1 MNKEDF
7 FIILD
12 KYHRGI
18 ATREEEEFLFAYY
31 RLFDLDDD
39 VLDRLDA
46 EAKQHLKNSI
56 KAEIDRRAKL
66 YPDAQNRAIELP
78 GRNHYARWMAAAA
91 VFIVISTLGYVFFTR
106 SAGEK
111 VMNTEVVKK
120 KEGKIVPG
128 TNQALLTL
136 QNGEVIALS
145 EHKDGLVAQQSG
157 VSVRKLKD
165 GQLVYETK
173 DEMSESNVL
182 NTVTTPRGGQYQLT
196 LADGSKVWL
205 NAASSIR
212 FPLAFGKTDR
222 LVEITGEVYFE
233 VAPDPQKPFKVK
245 SERQLIEVLGT
256 RFNVNTY
263 SDELAAKTTL
273 IEGKVSI
280 STSQASGEQEG
291 RITRIMKPGQQATV
305 YRDSPGI
312 RLETVD
318 TEQSVAWK
326 NGYFRF
332 DRADIQTVMRQICR
346 WYDVEAEYKGK
357 LSTDLFAGEI
367 KRDED
372 VNKVLRILQLSNV
385 DVQIKG
391 RKIIISN

>member
-7 FIILD
+7 LIILE
-12 KYHRGI
+12 KYNQGI
-18 ATREEEEFLFAYY
+18 ARKEEESFLFAYY
-31 RLFDLDDD
+31 RLFDLEED

-46 EAKQHLKNSI
+46 DAKQNLKNSI
-56 KAEIDRRAKL
+56 KEEIDKRILQTDVNQSLEKDG
-66 YPDAQNRAIELP
+66 YTVNF
-78 GRNHYARWMAAAA
+78 HFRWLAAAMLIA
-91 VFIVISTLGYVFFTR
+91 VSSLGYFFYNR
-106 SAGEK
+106 SINKSVDPQEF
-111 VMNTEVVKK
+111 VQK
-120 KEGKIVPG
+120 KEQKIVPG

-136 QNGEVIALS
+136 ENGEVIVLNNQ
-145 EHKDGLVAQQSG
+145 KDGVVSQQSG

-165 GQLVYETK
+165 GQLVYEMK
-173 DEMSESNVL
+173 ESLTENSVL
-182 NTVTTPRGGQYQLT
+182 NTVSTPKGGQYQLI

-205 NAASSIR
+205 NAASSIK
-212 FPLAFGKTDR
+212 FPSAFGNTER

-233 VAPDPQKPFKVK
+233 VASDPLKPFKVK
-245 SERQLIEVLGT
+245 SENQLIEVLGT

-263 SDELAAKTTL
+263 RDELSSKTTL

-280 STSQASGEQEG
+280 SKLTNGQANLRGS
-291 RITRIMKPGQQATV
+291 RIMKPGQQATV
-305 YRDSPGI
+305 DKNSPDI
-312 RLETVD
+312 ILETVD

-326 NGYFRF
+326 NGYFKF
-332 DRADIQTVMRQICR
+332 DKADIQTVMRQICR

-372 VNKVLRILQLSNV
+372 VNKVLRILQLSNI
-385 DVQIKG
+385 DVRIKG

>member
-7 FIILD
+7 LIILE
-12 KYHRGI
+12 KYNQGI
-18 ATREEEEFLFAYY
+18 ATKEEESFLFAYY
-31 RLFDLDDD
+31 RLFDLEED

-46 EAKQHLKNSI
+46 DAKQNLKNSI
-56 KAEIDRRAKL
+56 KEEIDKRILQTDVNQSLEKDG
-66 YPDAQNRAIELP
+66 YTVNF
-78 GRNHYARWMAAAA
+78 HFRWLAAAMLIA
-91 VFIVISTLGYVFFTR
+91 VSSLGYFFYNR
-106 SAGEK
+106 SINKSVDPQEF
-111 VMNTEVVKK
+111 VQK
-120 KEGKIVPG
+120 KEQKIVPG

-136 QNGEVIALS
+136 ENGEVIVLNNQ
-145 EHKDGLVAQQSG
+145 KDGVVSQQSG

-165 GQLVYETK
+165 GQLVYEMKETLT
-173 DEMSESNVL
+173 ENPVL
-182 NTVTTPRGGQYQLT
+182 NTVSTPKGGQYQLI

-205 NAASSIR
+205 NAASSIK
-212 FPLAFGKTDR
+212 FPSAFGNTER

-233 VAPDPQKPFKVK
+233 VAPDLLKPFKVK
-245 SERQLIEVLGT
+245 SENQLIEVLGT

-263 SDELAAKTTL
+263 QDELSSKTTL

-280 STSQASGEQEG
+280 SKLTNGQANLRGS
-291 RITRIMKPGQQATV
+291 RIMKPGQQATV
-305 YRDSPGI
+305 DKNSPDI
-312 RLETVD
+312 ILETVD

-326 NGYFRF
+326 NGYFKF
-332 DRADIQTVMRQICR
+332 DKADIQTVMRQICR

-372 VNKVLRILQLSNV
+372 VNKVLRILQLSNI
-385 DVQIKG
+385 DVRIKG

>member
-7 FIILD
+7 LIILE
-12 KYHRGI
+12 KYNQGI
-18 ATREEEEFLFAYY
+18 ATKEEESFLFAYY
-31 RLFDLDDD
+31 RLFDLEED

-46 EAKQHLKNSI
+46 EAKKNLKNSI
-56 KAEIDRRAKL
+56 KEEIDKRILQTDVNQSLEK
-66 YPDAQNRAIELP
+66 E
-78 GRNHYARWMAAAA
+78 GYAVNFHVRWLAAAMLIA
-91 VFIVISTLGYVFFTR
+91 VSSLGYFFYNR
-106 SAGEK
+106 SINKSVDPQEF
-111 VMNTEVVKK
+111 VQK
-120 KEGKIVPG
+120 KEQKIVPG

-136 QNGEVIALS
+136 ENGEVIVLNNQ
-145 EHKDGLVAQQSG
+145 KDGVVSQQSG

-165 GQLVYETK
+165 GQLVYEMK
-173 DEMSESNVL
+173 ESLTENPVL
-182 NTVTTPRGGQYQLT
+182 NTVSTPKGGQYQLI

-205 NAASSIR
+205 NAASSIK
-212 FPLAFGKTDR
+212 FPSAFGNTER

-233 VAPDPQKPFKVK
+233 VASDPLKPFKVK
-245 SERQLIEVLGT
+245 SENQLIEVLGT

-263 SDELAAKTTL
+263 RDELSSKTTL

-280 STSQASGEQEG
+280 SKLTNGQANLRGS
-291 RITRIMKPGQQATV
+291 RIMKPGQQATV
-305 YRDSPGI
+305 DKNSPDI
-312 RLETVD
+312 ILETVD

-326 NGYFRF
+326 NGYFKF
-332 DRADIQTVMRQICR
+332 DKADIQTVMRQICR

-372 VNKVLRILQLSNV
+372 VNKVLRILQLSNI
-385 DVQIKG
+385 DVRIKG

>member
-7 FIILD
+7 LIILE
-12 KYHRGI
+12 KYNQGI
-18 ATREEEEFLFAYY
+18 ATKEEERFLFAYY
-31 RLFDLDDD
+31 RLFDLEEDI
-39 VLDRLDA
+39 LDKLDA
-46 EAKQHLKNSI
+46 DSKRNLKNSI
-56 KAEIDRRAKL
+56 KDEIDKRIL
-66 YPDAQNRAIELP
+66 QTDDIQPIETK
-78 GRNHYARWMAAAA
+78 GYAVNFYVRWLAAAMLIA
-91 VFIVISTLGYVFFTR
+91 VSSLGYFSYNR
-106 SAGEK
+106 S
-111 VMNTEVVKK
+111 MNKRVDNHEVVQK
-120 KEGKIVPG
+120 KEEKIVPG

-136 QNGEVIALS
+136 ENGEVIVLS
-145 EHKDGLVAQQSG
+145 NQKDGVVSRQPG

-165 GQLVYETK
+165 GQLVYEIEK
-173 DEMSESNVL
+173 AISENPVL
-182 NTVTTPRGGQYQLT
+182 NMVSTPKGGQYQLI

-205 NAASSIR
+205 NAASSIK
-212 FPLAFGKTDR
+212 FPSAFGLTER

-233 VAPDPQKPFKVK
+233 VASDPLKPFKVK
-245 SERQLIEVLGT
+245 SENQLIEVLGT

-263 SDELAAKTTL
+263 RDELASKTTL

-280 STSQASGEQEG
+280 SKLTEQG
-291 RITRIMKPGQQATV
+291 RQDLHGSRIMKPGQQATIAKN
-305 YRDSPGI
+305 SPDI
-312 RLETVD
+312 ILETVD

-326 NGYFRF
+326 NGYFKF
-332 DRADIQTVMRQICR
+332 DKADIQTVMRQICR

-372 VNKVLRILQLSNV
+372 VNKVLRILQLSNI